1 MVISYVQT
9 THMHLS
15 TYLQVTKHITYLTYH
30 TYQRFFSVDL
40 VPDFALHFWHVI
52 TNKVEC
58 VGYLPSNDGND
69 DVCCH
74 ITFCSFIIFAISAFH
89 DATITMFLL
98 PGNAFNPKPCCMF
111 HFQIR
116 V

>member
-1 MVISYVQT
+1 
-9 THMHLS
+9 
-15 TYLQVTKHITYLTYH
+15 
-30 TYQRFFSVDL
+30 
-40 VPDFALHFWHVI
+40 VPDFTLHFWHAI

-69 DVCCH
+69 DGCCH
-74 ITFCSFIIFAISAFH
+74 ITFRSFIIFAISAIR

-111 HFQIR
+111 HFPN
-116 V
+116 